1 MINSGMRILGSTV
14 CGITNVSLKGITN
27 VERKPEKTSL
37 IRTL

>member
-1 MINSGMRILGSTV
+1 MIKNGTKILGSGV

-37 IRTL
+37 IRSL